1 MATGQ
6 RASACCVVLCHLFV
20 RAAQTQRAVGI
31 RVEVAMQKKKKFVVA
46 SIEKCMEEGPR
57 ESRFEGEIC
66 AGERS
71 HLCSIDAQDVWAAA
85 CFARVVAAK
94 LIRPWRV
101 ILWVV

>member
-1 MATGQ
+1 M
-6 RASACCVVLCHLFV
+6 FV

-31 RVEVAMQKKKKFVVA
+31 RVEVEMQKKKFVVA

-57 ESRFEGEIC
+57 ESRFEGEKC
-66 AGERS
+66 AGERF